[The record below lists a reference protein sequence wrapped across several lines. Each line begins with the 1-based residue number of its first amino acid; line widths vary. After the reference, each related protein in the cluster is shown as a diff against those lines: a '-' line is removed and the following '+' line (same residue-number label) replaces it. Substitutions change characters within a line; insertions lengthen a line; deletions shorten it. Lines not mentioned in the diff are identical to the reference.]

1 VRHPGYTGSL
11 LIWTGFALTSRSLP
25 VPVFVG
31 AMLAPAYQQRIRAEE
46 DLLHRELPDY
56 GAYAARTKR
65 LIPFVW

>member
-1 VRHPGYTGSL
+1 
-11 LIWTGFALTSRSLP
+11 
-25 VPVFVG
+25 
-31 AMLAPAYQQRIRAEE
+31 MLAPAYQQRIRAEE